1 MNAPVPPNSP
11 KAPHPGHEGAPAEN
25 RDDLLKLLDRET
37 AIARATDGR
46 LAVLLVELRRVD
58 RLHALLKGPNP
69 QMTMTLVLE
78 RLRKALRNED
88 RVAAFGED
96 QVCIVLPRLAHPSQA
111 VLAAVKV
118 LRSLDRPIA
127 HEGGSAVLRPCV
139 GVATL
144 PEHGLSPADLLTAAD
159 VSRHIAA
166 TREEGYHVYQPDD
179 MVETEIYR
187 GLDLDLER
195 AIRANEL
202 DMHYQPQIELAS
214 GRAIG
219 VEALLRW
226 KHATA
231 GDLDPVTIVGIAERT
246 GLIGSLTFWVLNAA
260 LRQAAAWRAD
270 GIVSPRLAINLAVSS
285 LIDRELPGVMDQT
298 LRTWGIPAHSVTLE
312 VSESAMI
319 ADAERSVAILTRLKA
334 VGLQIA
340 IDDFGSGFTSL
351 SSLKRFPIDT
361 LKIDKPFVQGL
372 LTDPG
377 DRAVVRSA
385 IDLGHHFGLQV
396 AAEGVE
402 RSETREALASLGCDL
417 AQGNFICPPLPAG
430 EFRQW
435 WATHLPDN

>member
-1 MNAPVPPNSP
+1 LNAPTPPNIPSP
-11 KAPHPGHEGAPAEN
+11 LVPEGVAIEG
-25 RDDLLKLLDRET
+25 RDALLKLLDRET
-37 AIARATDGR
+37 AVARATDGR

-58 RLHALLKGPNP
+58 RLHALLKGPSP
-69 QMTMTLVLE
+69 ATTMTLVLE
-78 RLRKALRNED
+78 RLRKALRPDD
-88 RVAAFGED
+88 RVAAFSED
-96 QVCIVLPRLAHPSQA
+96 QIGIILPRLAHPSQA

-144 PEHGLSPADLLTAAD
+144 PEHGLGPADLLTAAD

-166 TREEGYHVYQPDD
+166 TREEGYHVYQADD
-179 MVETEIYR
+179 LVETEIYR

-202 DMHYQPQIELAS
+202 DMHFQPQIELAS
-214 GRAIG
+214 GRPIG

-231 GDLDPVTIVGIAERT
+231 GEVDPVTIVGIAERT

-270 GIVSPRLAINLAVSS
+270 GMVSPRLAINLAVSS

-312 VSESAMI
+312 ISESAMI

-361 LKIDKPFVQGL
+361 LKIDKPFIQGL

-402 RSETREALASLGCDL
+402 REETREALASLGCDL
-417 AQGNFICPPLPAG
+417 AQGNIICRALPDAA
-430 EFRQW
+430 FREW
-435 WATHLPDN
+435 WSKHLPGN